1 MAAENERIDLQSAA
15 DEIGVHYQT
24 AYRWVR
30 SGRLPAVTV
39 DGKYQ
44 IERRDLDALAQDRL
58 APRQPAAPT
67 GRRLSTASEA
77 MYRALLEGD
86 EGAATAV
93 ARKIVADGGPITEF
107 IQQVLVPPL
116 QRIGV
121 DWSEGRVSVWQE
133 HRASAITERIL
144 GEVAR
149 SPRGRRR
156 GIAMVAAAEG
166 DRHSVATTMASVALR
181 DNNWT
186 VHHLGADIPNDELIE
201 FCRREPVD
209 VAVITV
215 TNPDSRASATRAA
228 KRIEALGI
236 ATLVG
241 APGRTLDELVE
252 AASDARRQRSSRVER
267 SEEDLPRE
275 Q

>member
-1 MAAENERIDLQSAA
+1 MAVESERIDLQSAA
-15 DEIGVHYQT
+15 DEVGVHYQT

-44 IERRDLDALAQDRL
+44 IERRDLDALVLDRL
-58 APRQPAAPT
+58 APRRPAAPT

-77 MYRALLEGD
+77 MYRALVDGD

-93 ARKIVADGGPITEF
+93 ARRIVADGGPITEF

-116 QRIGV
+116 RRIGV
-121 DWSEGRVSVWQE
+121 DWSEGVVSVWQE

-156 GIAMVAAAEG
+156 GTVMVAAVEG
-166 DRHSVATTMASVALR
+166 DRHSVATTMAAVALR
-181 DNNWT
+181 DHNWA
-186 VHHLGADIPNDELIE
+186 VHHLGADVPNDELIE

-209 VAVITV
+209 IAVITV
-215 TNPDSRASATRAA
+215 TNPRSSAAA
-228 KRIEALGI
+228 KRVATRIDALGI
-236 ATLVG
+236 ASLVG
-241 APGRTLDELVE
+241 APGRTLDELVA
-252 AASDARRQRSSRVER
+252 AASEARGG
-267 SEEDLPRE
+267 
-275 Q
+275 